1 MLRRR
6 RPLLSSTR
14 ARVLLGALVLLAA
27 TIAVSI
33 VVDRAVLLAR
43 LDERIDRE
51 LAQEVDEFRS
61 LAGGTD
67 PETGEPFAGDVER
80 IFDTFF
86 DRNVPA
92 DDEVILGIVAGQP
105 YARSANALYPIEE
118 LDGLVERWT
127 NATSPTYRRDDTPVG
142 ELRSLVIPVSTADDE
157 VAGSFVVGRFPADER
172 AEVDEAVS
180 VAATVGAA
188 SFLVAAGVA
197 WLIAGRVLEPLRAL
211 AETTTAIREDDL
223 TRRIPVEG
231 RGELAQ
237 LSMTFND
244 MLDRLQGAFAAQRAF
259 LDDAGHELRTPITV
273 VRGHLELTDPGEPLT
288 EATRD
293 LVLDE
298 LDRMS
303 RIVEDLLVMAKAERP
318 DFVVT
323 APVDVDDLARE
334 ILDKARP
341 LGDRAWRLEAEPAV
355 AELDRQRI
363 VQAWMNLVRNAV
375 QHTGDGDEIAVFS
388 SVRDDHLEL
397 GVADAGEGVADADR
411 ERIFERFGRG
421 QSARRTRSDGAGL
434 GLAIASAIAAGHG
447 GLVDLRDTPG
457 GGATF
462 VLRIPL
468 PPAPEAG
475 PPDPA
480 DPSDPTEELQ
490 WQGS

>member
-1 MLRRR
+1 MRR
-6 RPLLSSTR
+6 RPPVLSSTR

-33 VVDRAVLLAR
+33 AVDRAVLLAR

-51 LAQEVDEFRS
+51 LAQEVDEFRQ
-61 LAGGTD
+61 LAGGND

-92 DDEVILGIVAGQP
+92 DDEVIMGIVAGRP
-105 YARSANALYPIEE
+105 YARSANAIYPVEE
-118 LDGLVERWT
+118 LDRLVRAWADA
-127 NATSPTYRRDDTPVG
+127 ATPTHRRDETPAG
-142 ELRSLVIPVSTADDE
+142 ELRSLVIPVSTADDAL
-157 VAGSFVVGRFPADER
+157 AGSFVVGRFPATEQ
-172 AEVDEAVS
+172 AEVDEAVR

-223 TRRIPVEG
+223 SRRIPVEG

-237 LSMTFND
+237 LSATFND
-244 MLDRLQGAFAAQRAF
+244 MLDRLQGAFATQRAF

-273 VRGHLELTDPGEPLT
+273 VRGHLELTEPGEPLT
-288 EATRD
+288 GSTRD

-318 DFVVT
+318 DFIVT
-323 APVDVDDLARE
+323 APIDVDDLTTE
-334 ILDKARP
+334 VLDKARP
-341 LGDRAWRLEAEPAV
+341 LRDRAWRLEAEPVV

-375 QHTGDGDEIAVFS
+375 QHTADGDRITVFS
-388 SVRDDHLEL
+388 TVRDDHLEL
-397 GVADAGEGVADADR
+397 GVADSGEGVDEADR
-411 ERIFERFGRG
+411 QRIFDRFGRG
-421 QSARRTRSDGAGL
+421 RSARRTRSDGAGL
-434 GLAIASAIAAGHG
+434 GLAIAGAIAAGHG
-447 GLVDLRDTPG
+447 GTVELRDTPG

-462 VLRIPL
+462 LLRLPL
-468 PPAPEAG
+468 PSSEPA
-475 PPDPA
+475 DA
-480 DPSDPTEELQ
+480 DPSEELQ